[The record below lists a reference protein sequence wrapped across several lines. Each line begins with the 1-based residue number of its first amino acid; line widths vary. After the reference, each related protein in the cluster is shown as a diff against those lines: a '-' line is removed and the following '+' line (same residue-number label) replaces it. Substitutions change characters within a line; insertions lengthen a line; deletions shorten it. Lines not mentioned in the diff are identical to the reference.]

1 MSTLIDS
8 LGAIFAIAASLMSA
22 DLDMGEVRLLPIT
35 AGTASEV
42 LTTEASNLIRLLSFE
57 LV

>member
-35 AGTASEV
+35 TGTASEV